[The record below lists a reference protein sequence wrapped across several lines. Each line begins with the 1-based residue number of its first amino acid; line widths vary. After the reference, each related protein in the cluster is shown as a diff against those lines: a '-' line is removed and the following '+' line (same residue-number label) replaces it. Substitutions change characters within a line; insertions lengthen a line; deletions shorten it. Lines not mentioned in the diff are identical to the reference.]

1 MRDDELILRPEQVS
15 RGRRAEE
22 FEEFERIFW
31 WFCCSSSMADDVDC
45 CRCWADQ
52 EIEGRM
58 ADDASRGRLNLEG
71 KQVDTCKD
79 FNE

>member
-1 MRDDELILRPEQVS
+1 
-15 RGRRAEE
+15 
-22 FEEFERIFW
+22 
-31 WFCCSSSMADDVDC
+31 MADDVDC